1 MKLDA
6 KDKKEIADIL
16 AGKYFS
22 QNEWKWVNLAKDMP
36 KIQKAYEEIQEQYD
50 SYPYMSKDWYV
61 ENSSTK
67 SLHMCSRW
75 DELRDMVDFLNA
87 YAEQFD
93 FLVGANRKM
102 LCISST
108 EELSDRQKTAISE
121 ARKLRYTVFVFTA
134 RVPDDMEF
142 ELSQIGGGM

>member
-22 QNEWKWVNLAKDMP
+22 QNKWKWVNLAKDMP

-87 YAEQFD
+87 YVEQFD

-102 LCISST
+102 LCISSI

-134 RVPDDMEF
+134 KVPDDMEF
-142 ELSQIGGGM
+142 ELSQIGDGM

>member
-1 MKLDA
+1 MKLDS

-36 KIQKAYEEIQEQYD
+36 RIQKAYEEIKDQYD

-87 YAEQFD
+87 YVEQFD
-93 FLVGANRKM
+93 FLVGANHKM

-121 ARKLRYTVFVFTA
+121 ARKLRYTVFVFIA
-134 RVPDDMEF
+134 RVPDEMEF
-142 ELSQIGGGM
+142 ELSQVGGGM

>member
-1 MKLDA
+1 MKLDS

-36 KIQKAYEEIQEQYD
+36 RIQKAYEEIKDQYD

-87 YAEQFD
+87 YVEQFD
-93 FLVGANRKM
+93 FLVGANHKM

-108 EELSDRQKTAISE
+108 EGLSDRQKTAISE
-121 ARKLRYTVFVFTA
+121 ARKLRYTVFVFIA
-134 RVPDDMEF
+134 RVPDEMEF
-142 ELSQIGGGM
+142 ELSQVGGGM

>member
-1 MKLDA
+1 MKLDS

-36 KIQKAYEEIQEQYD
+36 RIQKAYEEIKEQYD

-93 FLVGANRKM
+93 FLVGSNRKM

>member
-1 MKLDA
+1 MKLDS

-36 KIQKAYEEIQEQYD
+36 RIQKAYEEIKEQYD

-87 YAEQFD
+87 YVEQFD
-93 FLVGANRKM
+93 FLVGANHKM

-121 ARKLRYTVFVFTA
+121 ARKLRYTVFVFIA
-134 RVPDDMEF
+134 RVPDEMEF

>member
-1 MKLDA
+1 MKLDS

-36 KIQKAYEEIQEQYD
+36 RIQKAYEEIKDQYD

-87 YAEQFD
+87 YVEQFD
-93 FLVGANRKM
+93 FLVGANHKM

-121 ARKLRYTVFVFTA
+121 ARKLRYTVFVFIA

>member
-1 MKLDA
+1 MKLDS

-36 KIQKAYEEIQEQYD
+36 RIQKAYEEIKDQYD

-87 YAEQFD
+87 YVEQFD
-93 FLVGANRKM
+93 FLVGANHKM

-121 ARKLRYTVFVFTA
+121 ARKLRYTVFVFIA
-134 RVPDDMEF
+134 RVPDEMEF

>member
-1 MKLDA
+1 MKLDS

-36 KIQKAYEEIQEQYD
+36 RIQKAYEEIKDQYD

-87 YAEQFD
+87 YVEQFD
-93 FLVGANRKM
+93 FLVGANHKM

-108 EELSDRQKTAISE
+108 EGLSDRQKTAISE
-121 ARKLRYTVFVFTA
+121 ARKLRYTVFVFIA
-134 RVPDDMEF
+134 RVPDEMEF

>member
-1 MKLDA
+1 MA
-6 KDKKEIADIL
+6 R
-16 AGKYFS
+16 
-22 QNEWKWVNLAKDMP
+22 
-36 KIQKAYEEIQEQYD
+36 IQKAYEEIKEQYD

-108 EELSDRQKTAISE
+108 EELSDRQKTAISQ